1 MKGLYIHIPFCVRKC
16 EYCDF
21 VSFSGQEDRLEPY
34 IDALVGEMKEYSGAA
49 VDTVFIGGGT
59 PSVLPAR
66 LIGKLCDAVKDNFNI
81 ANNYEWTTEAN
92 PGTLTNEKIRA
103 ILDGGINR
111 VSLGVQSFN
120 DKELKV
126 AGRIHDAETA
136 FNSVS
141 DLNKA
146 GFENISIDL
155 MESLPYQ
162 TPESFKRT
170 LETAVSLPVKHI
182 SVYSL
187 IIEDG
192 TPIKEKYNKG
202 IYTLP
207 DEDNDRELYHYT
219 KDFLAEHGFY
229 RYEISNYAIPGYESR
244 HNLKYW
250 DCDEYI
256 GLGTSAASYL
266 DGVRYS
272 NTADLTEYLRGRYRS
287 GERETLTR
295 NDMIG
300 EFMMLGLR
308 KAEGV
313 SEKEFR
319 QRFGCAVESVYGEQ
333 LRKFIRLGVMER
345 SGGSFRLT
353 ERGLDVANTVMCE
366 FV

>member
-21 VSFSGQEDRLEPY
+21 VSFSGQEERFGVY
-34 IDALVGEMKEYSGAA
+34 IDALTDEMTEYRGADI
-49 VDTVFIGGGT
+49 DTIFIGGGT
-59 PSVLPAR
+59 PSVLPAQ
-66 LIGKLCDAVKDNFNI
+66 LINKLCGEVRDNFNI
-81 ANNYEWTTEAN
+81 AADYEWTTEAN
-92 PGTLTNEKIRA
+92 PGTLTDEKIRA
-103 ILDGGINR
+103 MLDGGINR

-120 DKELKV
+120 DKELKA

-136 FNSVS
+136 YNTVLK
-141 DLNKA
+141 LNKA
-146 GFENISIDL
+146 GFQNISIDL

-162 TPESFKRT
+162 TTESFKRS
-170 LETAVSLPVKHI
+170 LETAVALPIRHI

-192 TPIKEKYNKG
+192 TPIKEKYDKG
-202 IYTLP
+202 IYTMP

-219 KDFLAEHGFY
+219 RAFLAEHGFE
-229 RYEISNYAIPGYESR
+229 RYEISNYAMPGYESR

-256 GLGTSAASYL
+256 GLGAAAASYL

-272 NTADLTEYLRGRYRS
+272 NTHNLTEYLNGRYRS
-287 GERETLTR
+287 GERERLTR
-295 NDMIG
+295 DDMTG

-308 KAEGV
+308 KINGISSAE
-313 SEKEFR
+313 FQR
-319 QRFGCAVESVYGEQ
+319 RFGCTVENVYGAQ
-333 LRKFIRLGVMER
+333 LQKFLKLGVMEQ
-345 SGGSFRLT
+345 SGGGYRLT
-353 ERGLDVANTVMCE
+353 ERGLDVANAVMCE

>member
-21 VSFSGQEDRLEPY
+21 VSFPGQEERFEEY
-34 IDALVGEMKEYSGAA
+34 IDALIAEMAEYRSAA

-59 PSVLPAR
+59 PSVLPPQ
-66 LIGKLCDAVKDNFNI
+66 LIAKLCRAVKDNFNI
-81 ANNYEWTTEAN
+81 ARDYEWTAEAN
-92 PGTLTNEKIRA
+92 PGTLTDGKIQA
-103 ILDGGINR
+103 MLDGGINR
-111 VSLGVQSFN
+111 ISLGVQSFN
-120 DKELKV
+120 DMELRA
-126 AGRIHDAETA
+126 AGRIHTA
-136 FNSVS
+136 QTAYDTVLK
-141 DLNKA
+141 LNKE
-146 GFENISIDL
+146 GFKNISIDL

-162 TPESFKRT
+162 TAESFKRS
-170 LETAVSLPVKHI
+170 LEAAVSLPVKHI

-192 TPIKEKYNKG
+192 TPIKEKYDKG
-202 IYTLP
+202 IYAMP

-219 KDFLAEHGFY
+219 KTFLSEHGFN
-229 RYEISNYAIPGYESR
+229 RYEISNYAMQGFESR

-256 GLGTSAASYL
+256 GIGAAAASYL

-272 NTADLTEYLRGRYRS
+272 NTCDLSEYIAGNYRS
-287 GERETLTR
+287 GEREILTR
-295 NDMIG
+295 EDMTG

-313 SEKEFR
+313 SAAEFKR
-319 QRFGCAVESVYGEQ
+319 RFGCAIESIYGSQ
-333 LRKFIRLGVMER
+333 IQKFIKLGVMEY
-345 SGGSFRLT
+345 SNGCYRLT
-353 ERGLDVANTVMCE
+353 ERGLDVSNTVMCE